1 MGRGQGHVSTS
12 AGRGA
17 GFNSQTVGIQN
28 IGSVHMQGGTWN
40 SLSSQM
46 ALMTTEGRE
55 GWAGVERSLV
65 NAEGD
70 MSSVPSANGLKNT
83 GLGPQGKGRASAQ
96 NFINMAGRSL
106 GPRPPEPGQAR

>member
-1 MGRGQGHVSTS
+1 MGRGQGHAG

-17 GFNSQTVGIQN
+17 GFSSQAVGIQN
-28 IGSVHMQGGTWN
+28 MGSTWN

-46 ALMTTEGRE
+46 ALMTVEGRE
-55 GWAGVERSLV
+55 GGAGGERSLV